1 MMTLR
6 KTSNMTF
13 SITTLSIMKLTI
25 TTFYKVT
32 HNIKMSLRIVKTSI
46 KILRI
51 TALEAKCFVL
61 SVPLYWYNE

>member
-1 MMTLR
+1 MMTLS

-32 HNIKMSLRIVKTSI
+32 HNIKMSLSIITPSI
-46 KILRI
+46 KTLSI
-51 TALEAKCFVL
+51 TAL
-61 SVPLYWYNE
+61 